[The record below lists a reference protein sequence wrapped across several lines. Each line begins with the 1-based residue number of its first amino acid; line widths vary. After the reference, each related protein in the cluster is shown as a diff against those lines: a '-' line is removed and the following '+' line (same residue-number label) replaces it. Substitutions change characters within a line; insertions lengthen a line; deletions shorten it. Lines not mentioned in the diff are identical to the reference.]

1 MSFSIYER
9 TREPLKPDT
18 THAATTTPSTST
30 TTASSPVPVAMSPV
44 LVRAGGIAAQV
55 VAGTY
60 VVGFLAMVAYLVP
73 RGFTPLMEDPSG
85 SLSFLLD
92 HQAEMA
98 SWYFV
103 LYLLG
108 GAAMALVSLGVGER
122 LSSVP
127 ALARVSTALGLIWSG
142 MLVASGSIALV
153 GQHAAVELHAQNPDL
168 ALSTWVSTSVI
179 QDALGGGIEVAGA
192 LWAAAVGFAALRSR
206 ALSAGLGGLA
216 LGLAAVGMATVVPVR
231 RRGRDVDLRARTH
244 RLVHLAR
251 TGAAAPLT
259 RLPTDDAGGAHAVA

>member
-1 MSFSIYER
+1 M
-9 TREPLKPDT
+9 TRHT
-18 THAATTTPSTST
+18 ATTTPSTST
-30 TTASSPVPVAMSPV
+30 TAASSPVPVTGRRPFSSAPEASPPRSSPAPTSSASSPWSPTSSPRFHASPV
-44 LVRAGGIAAQV
+44 
-55 VAGTY
+55 
-60 VVGFLAMVAYLVP
+60 
-73 RGFTPLMEDPSG
+73 EDPSG

-92 HQAEMA
+92 HQAELA
-98 SWYFV
+98 GWYFV

-168 ALSTWVSTSVI
+168 ALSTWVSTSVV

-192 LWAAAVGFAALRSR
+192 LWAAVVGFAALRSQ
-206 ALSAGLGGLA
+206 SA
-216 LGLAAVGMATVVPVR
+216 LGRARRARARSRGRRYGHGRPGR

-251 TGAAAPLT
+251 TRAAAPLRAQPT
-259 RLPTDDAGGAHAVA
+259 HQRPRQVRHPCVADLPRAPASS

>member
-1 MSFSIYER
+1 MKQNTAPTDPS
-9 TREPLKPDT
+9 TPDT
-18 THAATTTPSTST
+18 AGSAP
-30 TTASSPVPVAMSPV
+30 SPVPSASV
-44 LVRAGGIAAQV
+44 LIRTGGIAAQV

-73 RGFTPLMEDPSG
+73 RGLIGPVEDPAG

-92 HQAEMA
+92 HQVELA

-108 GAAMALVSLGVGER
+108 GAAMALVSLGVGQR
-122 LSSVP
+122 LSPAP

-142 MLVASGSIALV
+142 LIMASGSIALV
-153 GQHAAVELHAQNPDL
+153 GQHAAVELYAKDPDL
-168 ALSTWVSTSVI
+168 ALNTWVSTSVV

-192 LWAAAVGFAALRSR
+192 LWAAVVGFAALRTR

-216 LGLAAVGMATVVPVR
+216 LGLAAVGMATVVPIAAEAATSIFGLGFILWFTWLGLSMGR
-231 RRGRDVDLRARTH
+231 R
-244 RLVHLAR
+244 
-251 TGAAAPLT
+251 
-259 RLPTDDAGGAHAVA
+259 